1 MSSPMLEA
9 VLLCQKKKQ
18 TPKIALAVVA
28 VMMCGRDLAK
38 NKELIKFC
46 DKWIEENGDPT
57 YKKILSYVNSLGY
70 IKEIAEISLNF
81 KWKEVS

>member
-1 MSSPMLEA
+1 MIEA

-18 TPKIALAVVA
+18 APKIALAVVA

-38 NKELIKFC
+38 NKDLIKFC
-46 DKWIEENGDPT
+46 DRWVESNGNPT
-57 YKKILSYVNSLGY
+57 YKKILSYVKDLGY
-70 IKEIAEISLNF
+70 IREIAEISLNL